1 MKEEKKCKKNH
12 PIISKNEKFSSNYIL
27 LCTSGLSF
35 NEKKPF
41 ESWQQFADFELRVD
55 REKCR
60 QDNDSTKDCGT
71 QCNTLLGFPL
81 DAFRNLY
88 RIEMEDVHSPKFHVF
103 LTFFEDMEKLKD
115 NQWKTTVVIGEYS
128 IEERDAEVQTGE
140 VELSNEFELVR
151 CLNFRIVYRF
161 LLFIY
166 LVAYLCFCF
175 IFA

>member
-1 MKEEKKCKKNH
+1 
-12 PIISKNEKFSSNYIL
+12 
-27 LCTSGLSF
+27 
-35 NEKKPF
+35 
-41 ESWQQFADFELRVD
+41 
-55 REKCR
+55 
-60 QDNDSTKDCGT
+60 
-71 QCNTLLGFPL
+71 
-81 DAFRNLY
+81 
-88 RIEMEDVHSPKFHVF
+88 MEDVHSPKVVFHVF

-151 CLNFRIVYRF
+151 CLNFRIVLSF

-166 LVAYLCFCF
+166 PVAYLCFCF